1 VIIPERVSNIGQYAF
16 MSCNSLTSLTFQ
28 NPNGWYVTEGA
39 AITSSI
45 LSSPRSA
52 AEYFGDTLG
61 ETFYRK

>member
-1 VIIPERVSNIGQYAF
+1 VIIPERVSNIGKYAF

-39 AITSSI
+39 AIASSK
-45 LSSPRSA
+45 LSNPASA

-61 ETFYRK
+61 ATFYRK